1 MAEKRK
7 KAPAASGMAAGKKAA
22 GAAAA
27 KYGRDELVRQARALL
42 RVSEDAAA
50 GALSGLDREEL
61 TVAEAKQAIQQ
72 FLRRRVS

>member
-7 KAPAASGMAAGKKAA
+7 KVPAPSGMAAGKKAS

-27 KYGRDELVRQARALL
+27 RYGRDELVRQARTLL